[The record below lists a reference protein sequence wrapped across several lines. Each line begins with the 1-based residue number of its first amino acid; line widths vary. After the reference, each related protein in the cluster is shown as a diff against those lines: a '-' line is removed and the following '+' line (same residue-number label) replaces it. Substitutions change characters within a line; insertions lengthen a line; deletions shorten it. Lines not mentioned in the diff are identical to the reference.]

1 MFGTQHALAGECA
14 LLSREEFTS
23 AHIRRF
29 FGMTKIQ
36 MQSTKVHRLKLLH
49 ETFLRMA
56 EAGIAEFFKGEDDSV
71 FGFYKICVVEFAAWS
86 RELVACGNALE
97 SNKETTYPKN
107 KVYDLFQMCGIKPVW
122 RGLAYAQK
130 RWTFAWERAGKQELT
145 FSFLSRLPADNM
157 REGQYVNM
165 QERLEDRKLNKKNM
179 GARVWMFDRAR
190 FERQKD
196 RAEVGAG
203 KKRVQ
208 APDKT
213 ESAVNSTVSPLQ
225 MLCTVA
231 LNPSAQGSPEN
242 KKAKLQA
249 ASEHSTHHV
258 HDDTSPSVH
267 SDIRSAEAVLHNKQL
282 SNFQSAHRT
291 PQKSSNDV
299 HDGAAGESVSG
310 ISDMFDSTSDMITYM
325 QKFYSKARDGQ
336 IETSECARTAGGQ
349 EVDKGK
355 MMAWM
360 GQFVAC
366 PRHRDPTE
374 TENFGSPV
382 AANDA
387 LRLMDNAIASHLTN
401 STVSSGVSGAQL
413 SNAAT
418 HGSKLQAADAAIAF
432 AEPKPAEDTV
442 PADSEAARAAADI
455 LVGLT

>member
-1 MFGTQHALAGECA
+1 M
-14 LLSREEFTS
+14 
-23 AHIRRF
+23 I
-29 FGMTKIQ
+29 
-36 MQSTKVHRLKLLH
+36 
-49 ETFLRMA
+49 
-56 EAGIAEFFKGEDDSV
+56 
-71 FGFYKICVVEFAAWS
+71 EFAAWS

-122 RGLAYAQK
+122 RGFAYAQK

-145 FSFLSRLPADNM
+145 FSFLSKLPADNM

-196 RAEVGAG
+196 RAEIGAG

-208 APDKT
+208 APDET

-231 LNPSAQGSPEN
+231 LNPSAQGSPGN

-299 HDGAAGESVSG
+299 HDGAAGESILG

-336 IETSECARTAGGQ
+336 IETSDCARTAGGQ
-349 EVDKGK
+349 EVDRGK

-360 GQFVAC
+360 GQFVAG
-366 PRHRDPTE
+366 PRHRD
-374 TENFGSPV
+374 
-382 AANDA
+382 
-387 LRLMDNAIASHLTN
+387 R
-401 STVSSGVSGAQL
+401 VSGAQL

-418 HGSKLQAADAAIAF
+418 HGSKLQAVDASIAF